1 MLKIFNGQN
10 ARQKQQQRKKEGRDG
25 RSRSVGR
32 DRTNPFSRG
41 DAWRG
46 IGGGGDRR
54 RRRGPAGRLPG
65 LGRREGRGRVRACAR
80 PLGRGARPLPGG
92 PALRP
97 PGDARPE
104 VAAGGWGESWRESWR
119 GGEAAGRR
127 RFRWGHPRRYHRV
140 EVIVSTS
147 TDARLGYYV
156 FVSGINGRSVAP
168 WMEPADTQ

>member
-119 GGEAAGRR
+119 DAAAAAAGIIPEAGTQVGGRPAV
-127 RFRWGHPRRYHRV
+127 G
-140 EVIVSTS
+140 
-147 TDARLGYYV
+147 DA
-156 FVSGINGRSVAP
+156 
-168 WMEPADTQ
+168 E